1 MSGAKA
7 LMEKNKGEYQ
17 RLTSL
22 KSKWEA
28 KIRVDLNRSF
38 PHHDLFQEGAKGQ
51 DMLGRVLRAY
61 SCKDEEIGYCQGM
74 NFVTGVL
81 LMEMD
86 EERAFWTLYAMLNN
100 PVRVF
105 TTYITHSPR
114 FARSTLTNL
123 SSSLDKLHIQ
133 KYNLRGL
140 YKVKMRKVMQTLY
153 SMDRTY
159 KRLLPRLKRHL
170 DKTGLP
176 INLFATEWIM
186 TLYSNCLH
194 LDVVRIIWDAF
205 FNEGWKVIF
214 RIGIAMLKI
223 HRKNLLKL
231 GLQEGNLLL
240 RSLPKKVNDTEY
252 LLKVAYGLSMPQ
264 RKIDQYNAEYDKF
277 NPEET

>member
-1 MSGAKA
+1 
-7 LMEKNKGEYQ
+7 MENNKGEYQ
-17 RLTSL
+17 RLTGL
-22 KSKWEA
+22 KSKWEQ

-38 PHHDLFQEGAKGQ
+38 PHHELFQEGEKGQ

-74 NFVTGVL
+74 NFVSGVL
-81 LMEMD
+81 LMEM
-86 EERAFWTLYAMLNN
+86 EEEKAFWTLYAMLNN
-100 PVRVF
+100 KVCAF
-105 TTYITHSPR
+105 HHKQQNSTSP
-114 FARSTLTNL
+114 FLTLFF
-123 SSSLDKLHIQ
+123 SRQ
-133 KYNLRGL
+133 KYDLRGL
-140 YKVKMRKVMQTLY
+140 YKVKMRKVMQILY
-153 SMDRTY
+153 SLDKTY

-194 LDVVRIIWDAF
+194 LNVVRTIWDAF
-205 FNEGWKVIF
+205 FNEGWKVIY
-214 RIGIAMLKI
+214 RIGMAMLKI
-223 HRKNLLKL
+223 HRKKLLKL

-240 RSLPKKVNDTEY
+240 RALPKKVNDTEY

-277 NPEET
+277 YSE